1 MCYVEFGKQL
11 QYSNSSLYEAHC
23 EDGIDVTDADL
34 EYTFV
39 NGTRVQFHREK

>member
-1 MCYVEFGKQL
+1 MCYVEFGKQYNTVT
-11 QYSNSSLYEAHC
+11 QVFYGAHC